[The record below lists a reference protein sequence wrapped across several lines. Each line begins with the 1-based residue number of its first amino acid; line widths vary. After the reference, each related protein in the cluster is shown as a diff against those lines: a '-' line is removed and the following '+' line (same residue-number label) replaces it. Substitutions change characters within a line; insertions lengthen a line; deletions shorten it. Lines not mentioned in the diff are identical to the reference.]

1 MSISDE
7 LRDVSANSS
16 MPGPFPSGSG
26 GSFGSALRSDK
37 RLDLH
42 LAEFHPAGVVFGA
55 VGLDGEVARSKVLGE
70 ALRILVVDDLF
81 AVEPDFNVWAESFDT
96 EGIPLLGFA
105 VFVFGIA
112 LVEPLT
118 EVEPDW
124 FVGRSSADVHLKAVA
139 FLFQVVAQI
148 DPAIVFSVLIDFEF
162 QAEIEILKFFFGEKK
177 TRAFGIT
184 ILTAGENAVLVGP
197 FGAAP
202 GGPIVEGIG
211 REEGEF
217 FGMKKMGGKKENEE
231 AEHGRDKT
239 IRPEILDK

>member
-1 MSISDE
+1 M
-7 LRDVSANSS
+7 
-16 MPGPFPSGSG
+16 
-26 GSFGSALRSDK
+26 
-37 RLDLH
+37 
-42 LAEFHPAGVVFGA
+42 VFGA
-55 VGLDGEVARSKVLGE
+55 VGLDGEVARSKVPCE

-81 AVEPDFNVWAESFDT
+81 AVEPDLNVWAKSSDT

-105 VFVFGIA
+105 VFVFSIA
-112 LVEPLT
+112 LVEPVV

-124 FVGRSSADVHLKAVA
+124 FVGRSPADIHLKAVA

-148 DPAIVFSVLIDFEF
+148 DPAVVFSVFIDFEF
-162 QAEIEILKFFFGEKK
+162 QAEIEVLEFFFGEKK

-211 REEGEF
+211 WEEGEF
-217 FGMKKMGGKKENEE
+217 FGMKKMGGKMENEK
-231 AEHGRDKT
+231 AEHGRDET
-239 IRPEILDK
+239 IRPGTFDK